1 MFSHVLQCEWYIP
14 QENKAMMYDSL
25 KVLLEIQEKDVKMI
39 RLMRLKQ
46 ERERELDDI
55 QAIKR
60 DFMRQLAYK
69 EEEILELKKNIR
81 LGEIEVNEAGEKV
94 SKLESQQSAVK
105 KVDEFNALSKE
116 IAHAEREKA
125 TKEQQLSDLIDELN
139 NEEDALTSLKENLE
153 VTNES
158 SQAYVEEIKESI
170 KSINKEGRDLK
181 SDRDAFLGEADDEM
195 LRVYERLLKNKKD
208 RVVVPIENRT
218 CSGCHIVLTAQHENL
233 VRKGERLVFCE
244 HCSRIHYWP
253 ESVELADSAV
263 TTKRRRRR
271 APAKS

>member
-1 MFSHVLQCEWYIP
+1 
-14 QENKAMMYDSL
+14 MMYESL
-25 KVLLEIQEKDVKMI
+25 KVLLDIQEKDVKMI

-46 ERERELDDI
+46 ERERELDNI

-81 LGEIEVNEAGEKV
+81 LGEIEVNEADEKV
-94 SKLESQQSAVK
+94 TKLEGQQSAVK

-116 IAHAEREKA
+116 IAQAEREKA

-139 NEEDALTSLKENLE
+139 NEEDSLTSLKENLE

-158 SQAYVEEIKESI
+158 SQAYVQEIKESI
-170 KSINKEGRDLK
+170 MSINKEGRSLK
-181 SDRDAFLGEADDEM
+181 TERDALIGDADADI
-195 LRVYERLLKNKKD
+195 LKVYERLLKNKKD

-253 ESVELADSAV
+253 ESMELAESAAS
-263 TTKRRRRR
+263 TKRRRRR
-271 APAKS
+271 TTAKSS